1 MLPSLL
7 DSDTEN
13 LPNRIHRKQANT
25 VNMASEKSTNHL
37 EDQDPATL
45 VFLIL
50 FLEKPVFSFTDRL
63 HRRTL
68 C

>member
-1 MLPSLL
+1 MLPSLH

-25 VNMASEKSTNHL
+25 VNMAPEKNTNHL
-37 EDQDPATL
+37 QDQDPATF
-45 VFLIL
+45 VFLTL

-63 HRRTL
+63 HHHTL
-68 C
+68 R